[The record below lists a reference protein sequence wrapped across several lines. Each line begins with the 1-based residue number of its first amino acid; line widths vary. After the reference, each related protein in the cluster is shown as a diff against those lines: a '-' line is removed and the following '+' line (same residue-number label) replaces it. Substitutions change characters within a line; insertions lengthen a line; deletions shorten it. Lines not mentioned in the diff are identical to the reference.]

1 MTFRQRKPNVRILAL
16 LAIVMYLGVSILASI
31 QPEWF
36 EFVQGLRGRDKLI
49 HFLGAGLLS
58 VFIVTGFS
66 SLVVRNRIYG
76 PFSIL
81 GGIILLVTLEELG
94 QLVIPSRTFDL
105 TDLGWS
111 YAGIV
116 IFGLPTIWLRGVQDS
131 AR

>member
-16 LAIVMYLGVSILASI
+16 LAIVMYLGVSILASS